1 MLPSPHQYKQWS
13 LPTKWSFWAAII
25 GIPVGLIA
33 LMLACVPFFS
43 SDSSKVER
51 NRLLLLVAQE
61 LRYNDEWL
69 TSLARA
75 YQLRAP
81 TIPTG
86 SMKTSALMSL
96 IEREHDWVV
105 EKAYGEE
112 KYIYQLAILLKD
124 LGGSLGSPNTVL
136 KIKRFNVLSQYT
148 LHDIHFLNN
157 FLYWYVSPLITENLD
172 QSQRYSLGWAGLP
185 GKQFRVNGIRLERKQ
200 FTLNGMPIT
209 EYVDYLGLID

>member
-1 MLPSPHQYKQWS
+1 MLPSPHQYKNWS

-51 NRLLLLVAQE
+51 NRLLLQVAQE

-75 YQLRAP
+75 YPLRAP

-86 SMKTSALMSL
+86 SLKTSALMSL

-105 EKAYGEE
+105 QKAM
-112 KYIYQLAILLKD
+112 A
-124 LGGSLGSPNTVL
+124 
-136 KIKRFNVLSQYT
+136 KRSTY
-148 LHDIHFLNN
+148 
-157 FLYWYVSPLITENLD
+157 
-172 QSQRYSLGWAGLP
+172 
-185 GKQFRVNGIRLERKQ
+185 
-200 FTLNGMPIT
+200 FTLQSASSISADHLDRQT
-209 EYVDYLGLID
+209 LF